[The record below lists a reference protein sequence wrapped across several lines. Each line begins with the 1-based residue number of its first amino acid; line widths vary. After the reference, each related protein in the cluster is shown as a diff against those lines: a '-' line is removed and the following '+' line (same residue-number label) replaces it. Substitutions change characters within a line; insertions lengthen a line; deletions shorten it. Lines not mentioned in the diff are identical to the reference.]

1 MWCGWRLGEWRV
13 WCGWS
18 LGVEGVVWAEFRS
31 GGCGVG
37 GDWKSGGIMIT

>member
-1 MWCGWRLGEWRV
+1 M

-18 LGVEGVVWAEFRS
+18 LGVESVMWVEFRS

-37 GDWKSGGIMIT
+37 GDWESGGCGVGGV